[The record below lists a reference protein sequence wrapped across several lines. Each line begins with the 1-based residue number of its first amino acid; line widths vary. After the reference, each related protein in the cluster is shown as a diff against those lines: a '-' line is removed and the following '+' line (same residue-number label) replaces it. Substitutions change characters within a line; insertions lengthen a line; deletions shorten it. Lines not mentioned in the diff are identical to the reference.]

1 MQEQY
6 TGFTRLAGSE
16 HATQEVAREMAATL
30 RPGDVLLVSG
40 DLGAGKTTFVRGLA
54 EGLGVDPDAVS
65 SPTFT
70 LVHEY
75 RGGRLTLYHA
85 DLYRL
90 EKTATDDLG
99 LEEIGVQDGVLA
111 IEWPDR
117 LAHGMREAIGP
128 LDCQHSILTNFL
140 EAQLI
145 GRGLFQTIQIGVIQN
160 EPAAAIL
167 VDQRER
173 RAAHIARIDSQAF
186 CESTHESRLPRSQIA

>member
-1 MQEQY
+1 V
-6 TGFTRLAGSE
+6 TSVTHSE
-16 HATQEVAREMAATL
+16 EDTQKVARDLATTL
-30 RPGDVLLVSG
+30 NAGDVLLLSG

-54 EGLGVDPDAVS
+54 EGLGIDPGEVS

-90 EKTATDDLG
+90 DNTATNDLG

-117 LAHGMREAIGP
+117 LTHDMPGARRVTLEVVDDLSRRITVGPVEAGP
-128 LDCQHSILTNFL
+128 HVPPYSI
-140 EAQLI
+140 
-145 GRGLFQTIQIGVIQN
+145 R
-160 EPAAAIL
+160 
-167 VDQRER
+167 
-173 RAAHIARIDSQAF
+173 
-186 CESTHESRLPRSQIA
+186 